1 MYLTDLKIYILGVAN
16 LELSEMDGFILLCM
30 MMVFT
35 SNHGVFCISCP
46 GEIRNCSCSE
56 NVHSELDVVCHGV
69 KGIENILCNVCD
81 NPPNVTSLDVNGASM
96 PSIPPGCFNKCVE
109 LKRLSLV
116 SMSIRTLGND
126 SLAGLNNLEELTLNN
141 NALLQSS
148 KSSTFETLKTLN
160 KLNHFSIRNN
170 SETGNMTVFNIC
182 QLCGFLRSVRVL
194 DVSENIMNNVTPSCF
209 ERCSNLEKLYLES
222 NNISQV
228 NHLSFAGLSS
238 LKYLNLDNNGV
249 IVDGNVSHP
258 DMFQPLN
265 GLQELHVQKNVN
277 VRDMKKHF
285 TYLDNIGNNSLN
297 NLRELYLDG
306 LPNGVLGQQF
316 QNFNHLVTLNFS
328 GETSNCYIYSL
339 TNSTFQ
345 NIANLSLIALHLS
358 HCNISA
364 IDAGTFMPLK
374 EMRHLNLSFNMALG
388 FPSLRN
394 VSYGLQFTKIE
405 VLDYSKVYKSFGMM
419 TQINR
424 CDVEFLQNTTLKE
437 IHLNNN
443 RLALIELN
451 ALMWLPASLEVVYAE
466 DNNIQ
471 FGEYFLQFG
480 CLCNLRRLEYSNLNE
495 AYRAKNLFS
504 ECELK
509 ENKEDTSGGCP
520 VTKSTCTICNPNLGV
535 CPFSANLSGLT
546 FPYKLET
553 FSVRNS
559 NLHSDFTGL
568 KAPLHVR
575 NSLRYFDISNNVFQ
589 NWTGSWAA
597 FDNLSLLNLSYNFGN
612 DISHEFFANIP
623 NLNSLDASN
632 NIIGPRLANDS
643 DGKIFQNLT
652 YLRYLNISNNWIE
665 HLPFNIFK
673 HTPFLWHLDLSFNR
687 LENVSFAFEHL
698 ENLSHLYLQ
707 SNRISTVPIPL
718 LKLIESNLNTSSQG
732 IAIDLTKNILDG
744 SCRNFDFIS
753 WMMEHKAY
761 FSNVEDY
768 QFLLDNGTRIS
779 FSAKYF
785 ETLEKHCQSYTS
797 IFIVSICFIISFFGI
812 ILGGILH
819 RYRWRIRYIYYMAK
833 ARYGGYIPFR
843 DDEADDNYQY
853 DIFISYANED
863 YGFVTGEMYQTL
875 QEAGLSMCLH
885 QKDFLPGS
893 YISENILRAIR
904 SSRKTV
910 IVLSPA
916 FLDSKWC
923 MYEFNMARME
933 GIYGR
938 NGESIIF
945 VVMYEEIDV
954 LQISEEMRDCLES
967 ESYLAYPQEQ
977 EERPYFWEMLAR
989 SVKRTG

>member
-1 MYLTDLKIYILGVAN
+1 
-16 LELSEMDGFILLCM
+16 
-30 MMVFT
+30 MVSASYHDVT
-35 SNHGVFCISCP
+35 GISCP
-46 GEIRNCSCSE
+46 DEISNCSCSQH
-56 NVHSELDVVCHGV
+56 VHSDLDVECHSV
-69 KGIENILCNVCD
+69 EGIENILCNICD
-81 NPPNVTSLDVNGASM
+81 KIPDVTSLDVSDANI
-96 PSIPPGCFNKCVE
+96 PSIPPGCFNKCVK

-116 SMSIRTLGND
+116 SMSIRSFVNE

-141 NALLQSS
+141 NTLLQSS
-148 KSSTFETLKTLN
+148 ESSNFETLKTLN

-170 SETGNMTVFNIC
+170 SETGNRTVFNIC
-182 QLCGFLRSVRVL
+182 QLCGFLRSVKVL
-194 DVSENIMNNVTPSCF
+194 DASENIMNNVAPSCF
-209 ERCSNLEKLYLES
+209 EQCSNLEKLYLES
-222 NNISQV
+222 NNISAV
-228 NHLSFAGLSS
+228 DHLSFAGLST

-249 IVDGNVSHP
+249 IVNGNVSHP
-258 DMFQPLN
+258 DLFQPLN
-265 GLQELHVQKNVN
+265 GLQELHIQKNVN
-277 VRDMKKHF
+277 VRDMNKHF
-285 TYLDNIGNNSLN
+285 TYLGNIGNNALN
-297 NLRELYLDG
+297 NLGELFLDG

-316 QNFNHLVTLNFS
+316 QNFKHLVNLNFS

-345 NIANLSLIALHLS
+345 NIANLSLVSLHLS

-364 IDAGTFMPLK
+364 IDAGTFIPLK
-374 EMRHLNLSFNMALG
+374 EMRYLNLSFNMALG

-443 RLALIELN
+443 RLTQAELN
-451 ALMWLPASLEVVYAE
+451 AVMWVPISLEVVYAE
-466 DNNIQ
+466 ENK
-471 FGEYFLQFG
+471 LQFG
-480 CLCNLRRLEYSNLNE
+480 DYAFQLGCICNLSRLEISGQNAAYSVTNYFN
-495 AYRAKNLFS
+495 
-504 ECELK
+504 ECEIK
-509 ENKEDTSGGCP
+509 ENSEDTSGGCP
-520 VTKSTCTICNPNLGV
+520 AERGLCTTCKRLQK
-535 CPFSANLSGLT
+535 CPFSKSLPNIG
-546 FPYKLET
+546 FPKKLET
-553 FSVRNS
+553 VNVRNI
-559 NLHSDFTGL
+559 NLHTEKSDR
-568 KAPLHVR
+568 KIPLEVQ
-575 NSLRYFDISNNVFQ
+575 NNIKSIDISNNVFQ
-589 NWTGSWAA
+589 NWTSIWVLLT
-597 FDNLSLLNLSYNFGN
+597 NITSLNISNNFGN
-612 DISHEFFANIP
+612 DVSPEFFTNCP
-623 NLNSLDASN
+623 NLVNLDASN
-632 NIIGPRLANDS
+632 NRIGPKLAS
-643 DGKIFQNLT
+643 DVDGNIFQNLT
-652 YLRYLNISNNWIE
+652 YLGYLNISNNWIE
-665 HLPFNIFK
+665 YLPFNIFK
-673 HTPFLWHLDLSFNR
+673 YTTSLRHLDLSFNR
-687 LENVSFAFEHL
+687 LEKVSFASEHL
-698 ENLSHLYLQ
+698 KNLSHLYLQ
-707 SNRISTVPIPL
+707 SNRISTVPVSL

-732 IAIDLTKNILDG
+732 IDIDLTKNILDG
-744 SCRNFDFIS
+744 SCRNVDFIL
-753 WMMEHKAY
+753 WMMDHKAY

-785 ETLEKHCQSYTS
+785 ETFEKHCQSYTS

-843 DDEADDNYQY
+843 DNEADDNYQH

-863 YGFVTGEMYQTL
+863 YGFVTGKMYQIL

-954 LQISEEMRDCLES
+954 LQISGEMRDCLES

-977 EERPYFWEMLAR
+977 EERPYFWKMLAR
-989 SVKRTG
+989 SLNRTA